1 MTKFVGTPLR
11 GIAFSTV
18 SDEAISARV
27 NNDEYS
33 RVRIDAGGR
42 LNWSSGSATFDTN
55 LFRDS
60 ANMLQTDDAFK
71 AALGV
76 VTLTTAGVPAAVLPD
91 GAIAIDNTNNRLYFR
106 SNSTWLVAQG
116 GATVS
121 SASPETPLEGSL
133 WFDIDDDTLY
143 VREGNSWVAT
153 GGGGSSVTVSD
164 TAPTAGLS
172 EGDLWFESDTGRTFV
187 RYDSFWVEIGGIA

>member
-71 AALGV
+71 AALGI
-76 VTLTTAGVPAAVLPD
+76 VTLTTIGAPTSALPD
-91 GAIAIDNTNNRLYFR
+91 GAIAVDTQNDILYFR
-106 SNSTWLVAQG
+106 SNSVWTE
-116 GATVS
+116 VS
-121 SASPETPLEGSL
+121 G
-133 WFDIDDDTLY
+133 
-143 VREGNSWVAT
+143 T
-153 GGGGSSVTVSD
+153 GGGALSGDVDGGDNLTEILEAEVTNYVIIAFD
-164 TAPTAGLS
+164 GEGL
-172 EGDLWFESDTGRTFV
+172 
-187 RYDSFWVEIGGIA
+187 

>member
-11 GIAFSTV
+11 GVDFSTV
-18 SDEAISARV
+18 SDEAVSARV
-27 NNDEYS
+27 NGDTHP
-33 RVRIDAGGR
+33 RLRIDAGGR
-42 LNWSSGSATFDTN
+42 ITWSSGAATGDTN
-55 LFRDS
+55 LFRTS
-60 ANMLQTDDAFK
+60 ENLLFTDDAFQ

-76 VTLTTAGVPAAVLPD
+76 ITLTTAGVPAAVLPD

-106 SNSTWLVAQG
+106 SNSTWTVAQG

-121 SASPETPLEGSL
+121 SESPETPLEGSL
-133 WFDIDDDTLY
+133 WFDTDDETLY
-143 VREGNSWVAT
+143 VREGNSWT
-153 GGGGSSVTVSD
+153 STGGSSVSVSD
-164 TAPTAGLS
+164 AAPTVGVY

>member
-143 VREGNSWVAT
+143 VREGNSWVAA

>member
-11 GIAFSTV
+11 GVGFSTV

-27 NNDEYS
+27 NNEEYS

-55 LFRDS
+55 MYRDS
-60 ANMLQTDDAFK
+60 ANMLMTDDAFK

-76 VTLTTAGVPAAVLPD
+76 VTLATAGAPSVTLPD
-91 GAIAIDNTNNRLYFR
+91 GAIAVDNTNSRLYFR
-106 SNSTWLVAQG
+106 ANSNWLVAQG

-121 SASPETPLEGSL
+121 SASPTTPLEGSL
-133 WFDIDDDTLY
+133 WFDVDDDTLY
-143 VREGNSWVAT
+143 VREGNSWVT
-153 GGGGSSVTVSD
+153 TGGSSVNVSD
-164 TAPTAGLS
+164 TAPTAGLA

-187 RYDSFWVEIGGIA
+187 YYDSFWVEIGGIS

>member
-1 MTKFVGTPLR
+1 MTRFVGTPLR
-11 GIAFSTV
+11 GISFSTV

-71 AALGV
+71 AALGI
-76 VTLTTAGVPAAVLPD
+76 VTLTTAGAPTATLPD
-91 GAIAIDNTNNRLYFR
+91 GAIAIDTTNDTFYFR
-106 SNSTWLVAQG
+106 SNSSWQE
-116 GATVS
+116 VS
-121 SASPETPLEGSL
+121 
-133 WFDIDDDTLY
+133 
-143 VREGNSWVAT
+143 
-153 GGGGSSVTVSD
+153 GGGGITTGDVDGGDSPYDILEAEVENYIQFEFD
-164 TAPTAGLS
+164 GEGL
-172 EGDLWFESDTGRTFV
+172 
-187 RYDSFWVEIGGIA
+187 